1 MHGMSKMAMM
11 GHGPGNEDVRVHF
24 RWPADVWMRSFDLR
38 LFDKDHKRL
47 NQPTTM
53 HHMELLNFDRRQVLY
68 PMVERVFGLG
78 EETGSA
84 KVPKSIGLPLFA
96 GTDMGLYVMWNNHT
110 DMDMDGVTLQL
121 TIDYSPRNLVPRP
134 TIVLPFKADVNI
146 HPGAGDAFDLP
157 PGGGSQSAVFTME
170 VSGRLIAVGGHLHDF
185 GKEVRLEDVASG
197 KVLARVNALRTPSGE
212 VTGVSHGLYGILGR
226 GPHLIAGR
234 RYRLVAVYQGSPKD
248 SIIGAMGLMGGIF
261 APDDYAQWPKLDR
274 TNPDYLI
281 DLSPKGQ
288 RGAVAA
294 ARPASRAAAKRERTP

>member
-1 MHGMSKMAMM
+1 MLGSHSIAAGAAIALMTISSLSASPPVT
-11 GHGPGNEDVRVHF
+11 GCEGPDAPLKAVV
-24 RWPADVWMRSFDLR
+24 D
-38 LFDKDHKRL
+38 
-47 NQPTTM
+47 
-53 HHMELLNFDRRQVLY
+53 
-68 PMVERVFGLG
+68 
-78 EETGSA
+78 SA
-84 KVPKSIGLPLFA
+84 KHDVVI
-96 GTDMGLYVMWNNHT
+96 
-110 DMDMDGVTLQL
+110 TLG
-121 TIDYSPRNLVPRP
+121 PVPRP

-157 PGGGSQSAVFTME
+157 PGGGSQSAVFTMA

-185 GKEVRLEDVASG
+185 GKEVRLEDVATG

-261 APDDYAQWPKLDR
+261 APDDYAQWSKLDR

-288 RGAVAA
+288 RGVLSLLAA
-294 ARPASRAAAKRERTP
+294 ARLAGRAAATAP